1 MKLRW
6 TNQAKAELAQIQ
18 RFSKD
23 RWGTET
29 AKAYLTDIRNA
40 ARAIAADQASLRP
53 LRPPF
58 SIKRVRS
65 HYLIV
70 HINNENR
77 ILTVA
82 RVLHTSMDVGRHL
95 GP

>member
-1 MKLRW
+1 MKLFWSKRA
-6 TNQAKAELAQIQ
+6 TAELSEI
-18 RFSKD
+18 RRYSKD

-58 SIKRVRS
+58 FIKRVRS

-70 HINNENR
+70 HIHKESQ

-82 RVLHTSMDVGRHL
+82 RVLHTSMDIERHL